1 MTYEEFKKLFE
12 TKLKEELPGY
22 DISIE
27 KDMKVN
33 SSCECI
39 CIKKLADTSIFDG
52 FRFEMPA
59 LFREFLK
66 WGDFEKIIE
75 SIKKSIK
82 IKRPAEQSFVQE
94 LLSCPSNLLITF
106 QAINAE
112 LNKEFLK
119 EVPHITMCDLALI
132 CRLTKEGG
140 DGICSTVLTNRLLQR
155 LGWSK
160 EDVFTEKRLGTN
172 ALLDFEVLDFS
183 FGTSFVLHAVT
194 NKMKINGA
202 ACIFFPSVLEQV
214 RKKLG
219 YDFYIIP
226 SSVHEILLV
235 EKSFAEAE
243 ECKMIIKEVNHEAVA
258 KNEILSYNLYEFT
271 KGKVSIV

>member
-1 MTYEEFKKLFE
+1 MTYEEFKKSFE
-12 TKLKEELPGY
+12 TKLKEELTGY
-22 DISIE
+22 AISIE
-27 KDMKVN
+27 KGVRVN

-39 CIKKLADTSIFDG
+39 CIKELADTSILGG

-82 IKRPAEQSFVQE
+82 VKRPAEQSFVQE

-112 LNKEFLK
+112 FNKEFLK

-132 CRLTKEGG
+132 CRLTKEG
-140 DGICSTVLTNRLLQR
+140 DDRVYSTVLTNRWLQR

-160 EDVFTEKRLGTN
+160 EEVFTEKRLGTN

-183 FGTSFVLHAVT
+183 FGTSFILHAVT
-194 NKMKINGA
+194 NKRKINGA

-226 SSVHEILLV
+226 SSIHEILLI
-235 EKSFAEAE
+235 EKNLTEAE
-243 ECKMIIKEVNHEAVA
+243 ECEKLIRKVNQETVA
-258 KNEILSYNLYEFT
+258 EDEILSYNLYEFV